1 MTTQSE
7 SALENELIHQLSNN
21 GYERVI
27 IKDESEL
34 LVNLKKQL
42 ERFNQTTYTKEE
54 FKQILNHL
62 AQPLTPFE
70 KAKTLRDR
78 FAFKNEENETKY
90 VSFLNMEHWCQN
102 QYQIANQITMEGKYE
117 NRYDVTLLI
126 NGLPLVQIELK
137 KRGLELKEAFN
148 QIDRY
153 KKHSYGAGFGLFQY
167 IQIYVISNGVNTKYY
182 TYSKEPDFKFTF
194 YWTDEENKRITELSE
209 FARVFLDKCH
219 ISKMITRYTV
229 LHEGSK
235 QIMVLRPYQ
244 YYAVERIIERVK
256 LSSKNGYIWHTT
268 GSGKTL
274 TSFKASQILSRIP
287 KIDKVVFCVDRCD
300 LDYQT
305 SREFNEFSPGSID
318 STENTGM
325 LVKQFAD
332 TNVKLIV
339 TTIQKLNTAITKERH
354 QKVMDDLAEKKVV
367 FIFDECHRSQF
378 GETHKRIVSY
388 FKNHQMFG
396 FTGTPIFKDNALSK
410 AGVKKLTKD
419 LFGDRL
425 HEYVITDAIS
435 DGNVLPF
442 SIEYTG
448 RYKYK
453 ENSRNLLDIEVEAI
467 DTQELLESDER
478 IEKISNYIINV
489 HQQKSKA
496 KGFTGM
502 FCISNTKTLIKY
514 FDTFRRLQAEGE
526 HDLRIATIF
535 SYTANEDPNTDT
547 TGEIPEEN
555 FDFNNAKVDIHTR
568 EVLDTY
574 IGEYNKTFG
583 TNYSTKDS
591 IAFNNYYKDVAK
603 RVRNREIDILF
614 VVNMFLTGFDS
625 PSLNTLYVDKN
636 LKYHGLIQAYSRT
649 NRLRGEKKSHG
660 QIIVFRNLKKATDDA
675 IALFSNKNAKETIIV
690 PPLEDYIDLFNE
702 AVERLMAIA
711 PTVDSVNDLYSE
723 QEKLAFVKAFRE
735 VMRLKN
741 RMDTY
746 ADFTFGDLT
755 MDEQTF
761 NDYSSKYQDLKRDAE
776 TSPEK
781 ESILNEVDFELEL
794 IHKDEINVNYI
805 LKLLANLNEDEVE
818 EEVKKKRQ
826 QEILTIVDADPVLR
840 TKRELIERFLHE
852 QMSTLHKD
860 EDISAVFEEFMTL
873 ERRKEFHYMIEEE
886 NLDLNKVEEVM
897 SSYLFT
903 GRFPKESDLIDSLK
917 EKPSFR
923 DRQSIGKKLTQRI
936 SDFIDKYLK

>member
-7 SALENELIHQLSNN
+7 FALENELINQLSNN

-27 IKDESEL
+27 IKDESAL

-42 ERFNQTTYTKEE
+42 ERFNQTTYTNEE

-62 AQPLTPFE
+62 AQPLTVFE

-78 FAFKNEENETKY
+78 FAFKNEDNETRY

-229 LHEGSK
+229 LHEGNK

-256 LSSKNGYIWHTT
+256 LSPKNGYIWHTT

-305 SREFNEFSPGSID
+305 SREFNEYAPGSID
-318 STENTGM
+318 STENTRM

-332 TNVKLIV
+332 ANVKLIV

-354 QKVMDDLAEKKVV
+354 QKVMDDMADKKVV

-378 GETHKRIVSY
+378 GDTHKRIVAY

-489 HQQKSKA
+489 HHQKSKS

-514 FDTFRRLQAEGE
+514 YDTFRRLQAEGK

-535 SYTANEDPNTDT
+535 SYTSNEDPNTDT
-547 TGEIPEEN
+547 SGEIPEED
-555 FDFNNAKVDIHTR
+555 FDFNNTKIDIHTR
-568 EVLDTY
+568 EVLDKY
-574 IGEYNKTFG
+574 IGEYNSTFG

-603 RVRNREIDILF
+603 RVRNREVDILF

-649 NRLRGEKKSHG
+649 NRLKGEKKSHG

-723 QEKLAFVKAFRE
+723 NEKLAFVKAFRE
-735 VMRLKN
+735 VIRLKN

-746 ADFTFGDLT
+746 ADFTFEVLN

-776 TSPEK
+776 SSPEK

-805 LKLLANLNEDEVE
+805 LNLLANLNEDEIE

-852 QMSTLHKD
+852 QMSVLHKD
-860 EDISAVFEEFMTL
+860 EDVSTAFEEFMTL

-903 GRFPKESDLIDSLK
+903 GRFPKESELIDSLK
-917 EKPSFR
+917 DKPSFR
-923 DRQSIGKKLTQRI
+923 ERQTIGKKLTQRI

>member
-21 GYERVI
+21 GYERII

-42 ERFNQTTYTKEE
+42 ERFNQTTYTNEE

-62 AQPLTPFE
+62 AQPLSPFE

-78 FAFKNEENETKY
+78 FAFKNEDNETRY

-229 LHEGSK
+229 LHEGNK

-256 LSSKNGYIWHTT
+256 LSPKNGYIWHTT

-305 SREFNEFSPGSID
+305 SREFNEYAPGSID
-318 STENTGM
+318 STENTRM

-332 TNVKLIV
+332 ANVKLIV

-354 QKVMDDLAEKKVV
+354 QKIMDDMADKKVV

-378 GETHKRIVSY
+378 GDTHKRIVAY

-489 HQQKSKA
+489 HHQKAKS

-514 FDTFRRLQAEGE
+514 YDTFRRLQAEGK

-535 SYTANEDPNTDT
+535 SYTSNEDPNTDT
-547 TGEIPEEN
+547 SGEIPEED

-568 EVLDTY
+568 EVLDKY
-574 IGEYNKTFG
+574 IGEYNSTFG

-603 RVRNREIDILF
+603 RVRNREVDILF

-649 NRLRGEKKSHG
+649 NRLKGEKKSHG
-660 QIIVFRNLKKATDDA
+660 QIIVFRNLKKTTDDA

-723 QEKLAFVKAFRE
+723 NEKLAFVKAFRE
-735 VMRLKN
+735 VIRLKN

-746 ADFTFGDLT
+746 ADFTFEALNI
-755 MDEQTF
+755 DEQTF
-761 NDYSSKYQDLKRDAE
+761 NDYSSKYQDLKREAE
-776 TSPEK
+776 SSPEK

-805 LKLLANLNEDEVE
+805 LNLLANLNEDEIE

-852 QMSTLHKD
+852 QMSILSKD
-860 EDISAVFEEFMTL
+860 EDVSTAFDEFMTL

-903 GRFPKESDLIDSLK
+903 GRFPKESELIDSLK
-917 EKPSFR
+917 DKPSFR
-923 DRQSIGKKLTQRI
+923 DRQTIGKKLTQRI